1 VFNDFAPVHLK
12 QVNMLNLEVTPGGL
26 NFNEHTAIH
35 WYPADAP
42 MSAAK
47 HSAYRPPLTLHDRF
61 ETSEVNVGERRPD
74 VLENS
79 EHSCP
84 TYRAAMIACVLG
96 EEACG
101 RIHVASVECIPVAL
115 NDLSVRFCVQHL
127 VISSPDPVHPLRNR

>member
-1 VFNDFAPVHLK
+1 
-12 QVNMLNLEVTPGGL
+12 MLNLEVTPGGL

-115 NDLSVRFCVQHL
+115 NVGAEVLNTN
-127 VISSPDPVHPLRNR
+127 VHVENAETLRINERPRSG